1 MMWHQATKRTEALQ
15 SGTHRASLVVEIP
28 LSAATLEHQSP
39 GANRATTH
47 RYGVLQGQ
55 GAYHSSIR
63 DMSKLLAAHLQLQ
76 RGRFLLVRICCDFL
90 LLISVRAG
98 GLVLVDHRFRFL
110 FLLHEVNARR
120 LRADRLLQ
128 AQNLISF
135 LRSFPRRSHIRRRPS
150 LLPRPWKACEPSRT

>member
-76 RGRFLLVRICCDFL
+76 RGGLPHTLAAAMNAAMVPLGSDEFLAQRGEVASAWQIYQAAGSAVIWKSGAAYNCMDAPL
-90 LLISVRAG
+90 LCTHLATR
-98 GLVLVDHRFRFL
+98 
-110 FLLHEVNARR
+110 
-120 LRADRLLQ
+120 
-128 AQNLISF
+128 
-135 LRSFPRRSHIRRRPS
+135 
-150 LLPRPWKACEPSRT
+150 